1 MIYKLGEIAD
11 VKGGKRLP
19 KGENLIETP
28 NNHPYIRIRDLTGK
42 RVLQLDDS
50 FLYVDD
56 KIQKTISKYIVN
68 TDDLIISV
76 VGTVGLVAKIGST
89 LNYANLTEN
98 CNKLVNLKEEI
109 VNRDYLYYYLIS
121 DVGKAEIKKGIVGA
135 VQPKLPLKNIENF
148 DINLPEM
155 KTQCSIATI
164 LSIIDDK
171 IELNNRINDNLQQQS
186 TALFDKFYNGLNS
199 SLISFKECKA
209 FGNLLMGQSP
219 KGESYNIEKIGTPL
233 LNGAA
238 DYTNYNLTP
247 LKYTTSPT
255 RVCEQNDLVFCIR
268 ATIGLLVFADKQYC
282 LGRGVA
288 AISKTDEQYVE
299 YVYHILNNS
308 IEQLKH
314 QANGSVIVGINK
326 DDILNIKV
334 KIPSNSE
341 IKKFHIMQKP
351 IFEAIKNNR
360 DEILRLTRIRDA
372 LLPKLM
378 SGELDVS
385 SIELDI

>member
-1 MIYKLGEIAD
+1 
-11 VKGGKRLP
+11 
-19 KGENLIETP
+19 
-28 NNHPYIRIRDLTGK
+28 
-42 RVLQLDDS
+42 
-50 FLYVDD
+50 
-56 KIQKTISKYIVN
+56 
-68 TDDLIISV
+68 
-76 VGTVGLVAKIGST
+76 
-89 LNYANLTEN
+89 
-98 CNKLVNLKEEI
+98 
-109 VNRDYLYYYLIS
+109 
-121 DVGKAEIKKGIVGA
+121 
-135 VQPKLPLKNIENF
+135 
-148 DINLPEM
+148 
-155 KTQCSIATI
+155 
-164 LSIIDDK
+164 
-171 IELNNRINDNLQQQS
+171 
-186 TALFDKFYNGLNS
+186 
-199 SLISFKECKA
+199 
-209 FGNLLMGQSP
+209 MGQSP

>member
-1 MIYKLGEIAD
+1 MKCKIEDIGKVVGGATPSTKNSKFWDGDIPWITPKDLSGYNSRYISRGERNITQEGYDSCSTQMIPENSILFSSRAPIGYVAIAKNKLCTNQGFKS
-11 VKGGKRLP
+11 VV
-19 KGENLIETP
+19 P
-28 NNHPYIRIRDLTGK
+28 NDK
-42 RVLQLDDS
+42 VDFM
-50 FLYVDD
+50 FLYYLL
-56 KIQKTISKYIVN
+56 KYKANDIERIV
-68 TDDLIISV
+68 
-76 VGTVGLVAKIGST
+76 GGGGST
-89 LNYANLTEN
+89 FNEVSGSAMRNIDLDIPEL
-98 CNKLVNLKEEI
+98 
-109 VNRDYLYYYLIS
+109 
-121 DVGKAEIKKGIVGA
+121 A
-135 VQPKLPLKNIENF
+135 VQKKIASLL
-148 DINLPEM
+148 
-155 KTQCSIATI
+155 CS
-164 LSIIDDK
+164 IDDK

>member
-135 VQPKLPLKNIENF
+135 VQPKLPLKNIEKF

-171 IELNNRINDNLQQQS
+171 IELNNRINDNL
-186 TALFDKFYNGLNS
+186 
-199 SLISFKECKA
+199 
-209 FGNLLMGQSP
+209 
-219 KGESYNIEKIGTPL
+219 
-233 LNGAA
+233 
-238 DYTNYNLTP
+238 
-247 LKYTTSPT
+247 
-255 RVCEQNDLVFCIR
+255 
-268 ATIGLLVFADKQYC
+268 
-282 LGRGVA
+282 
-288 AISKTDEQYVE
+288 YV
-299 YVYHILNNS
+299 
-308 IEQLKH
+308 
-314 QANGSVIVGINK
+314 
-326 DDILNIKV
+326 
-334 KIPSNSE
+334 
-341 IKKFHIMQKP
+341 
-351 IFEAIKNNR
+351 
-360 DEILRLTRIRDA
+360 
-372 LLPKLM
+372 
-378 SGELDVS
+378 
-385 SIELDI
+385 

>member
-1 MIYKLGEIAD
+1 MKCKIEDIGKVVGGATPSTKNSKFWDGDIPWITPKDLSGYNSRYISRGERNITQEGYDSCSTQMIPENSILFSSRAPIGYVAIAKNKLCTNQGFKS
-11 VKGGKRLP
+11 VV
-19 KGENLIETP
+19 P
-28 NNHPYIRIRDLTGK
+28 NDK
-42 RVLQLDDS
+42 VDFM
-50 FLYVDD
+50 FLYYLL
-56 KIQKTISKYIVN
+56 KYKANDIERIV
-68 TDDLIISV
+68 
-76 VGTVGLVAKIGST
+76 GGGGST
-89 LNYANLTEN
+89 FNEVSGSAMRNIDLDIPEL
-98 CNKLVNLKEEI
+98 
-109 VNRDYLYYYLIS
+109 
-121 DVGKAEIKKGIVGA
+121 DVQKKIA
-135 VQPKLPLKNIENF
+135 SLL
-148 DINLPEM
+148 
-155 KTQCSIATI
+155 CS
-164 LSIIDDK
+164 IDDK